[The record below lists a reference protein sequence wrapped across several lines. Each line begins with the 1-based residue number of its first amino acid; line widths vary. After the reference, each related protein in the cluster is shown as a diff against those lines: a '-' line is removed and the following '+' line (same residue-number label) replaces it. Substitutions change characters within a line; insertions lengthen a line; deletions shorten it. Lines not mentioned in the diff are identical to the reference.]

1 MFDVPGFKKTLP
13 QAEPTFTAPKKMMQS
28 ESLEPVISKLSSTD
42 ALVESMLDKEHKKQA
57 FTDEYKSTISA
68 SDIAKASSETDA
80 EMFSDD
86 VEERQ
91 HRAQKMAEM
100 GIQEQDGVTQKPAPV
115 FSEEQIKPIE
125 NRAFI
130 PEKSILSVKPALPQV
145 IQA

>member
-1 MFDVPGFKKTLP
+1 
-13 QAEPTFTAPKKMMQS
+13 MMQS

-91 HRAQKMAEM
+91 HKA
-100 GIQEQDGVTQKPAPV
+100 
-115 FSEEQIKPIE
+115 
-125 NRAFI
+125 
-130 PEKSILSVKPALPQV
+130 
-145 IQA
+145 